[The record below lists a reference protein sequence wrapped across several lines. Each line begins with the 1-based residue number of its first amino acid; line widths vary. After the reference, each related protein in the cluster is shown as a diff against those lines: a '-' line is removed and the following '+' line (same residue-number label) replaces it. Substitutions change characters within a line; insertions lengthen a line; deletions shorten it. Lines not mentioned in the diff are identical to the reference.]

1 MSIRAFSRGLRAR
14 RALALA
20 LARARAIADKVGHAR
35 RSARAQAPSPAAP
48 SPADVQAGHAGK
60 PAELAELAN
69 AHAAQLC
76 ASKSVAEAA
85 LAKVERLAHTVRL
98 LDAQQNTR
106 ETAVRPSP
114 AGLDKTAERIDRLES
129 FVHELQQRCAA
140 AEQALA
146 AAVRTD
152 KSDGAPAKD
161 DRTQRQV
168 ALAYALVAAEASTQ
182 AQAEHNSR
190 LEAEL
195 QQLRAEAGMLSPPLI
210 CAHLAHIEELEDDLC
225 ECTASTKRLVQ
236 EIEDIMASR
245 KARAA
250 RDEARRAEAAQA

>member
-1 MSIRAFSRGLRAR
+1 MTTRAFSHCLRAR
-14 RALALA
+14 CALTLALA
-20 LARARAIADKVGHAR
+20 LARARAIADKVGHIR

-48 SPADVQAGHAGK
+48 TPTDAHAEH
-60 PAELAELAN
+60 AEHAAKLAELAN
-69 AHAAQLC
+69 AHAAQLR
-76 ASKSVAEAA
+76 AVKSATEAA
-85 LAKVERLAHTVRL
+85 LAKVERLTHTVRL

-129 FVHELQQRCAA
+129 FVHELQQRRAA

-168 ALAYALVAAEASTQ
+168 ALAYALAAAEASTQ

-195 QQLRAEAGMLSPPLI
+195 QQLRAEAGMPSPPPV
-210 CAHLAHIEELEDDLC
+210 CAHLAHIEELEDDLR
-225 ECTASTKRLVQ
+225 E
-236 EIEDIMASR
+236 
-245 KARAA
+245 
-250 RDEARRAEAAQA
+250 

>member
-1 MSIRAFSRGLRAR
+1 MSIRSFSRGLRAR

-48 SPADVQAGHAGK
+48 SPADAQAGHAGK
-60 PAELAELAN
+60 LAELAN
-69 AHAAQLC
+69 AHAAHLC

-182 AQAEHNSR
+182 A
-190 LEAEL
+190 
-195 QQLRAEAGMLSPPLI
+195 
-210 CAHLAHIEELEDDLC
+210 
-225 ECTASTKRLVQ
+225 
-236 EIEDIMASR
+236 
-245 KARAA
+245 
-250 RDEARRAEAAQA
+250 